1 MKSETVQRHNL
12 PGATRAGQLRRAA
25 VMAVVAVVL
34 IAAVKPFGPVAYHWI
49 PVITGGGL
57 ALAAFVG
64 GRGSRLMGGAMPVLF
79 WGIAIVVTSDYKI
92 PGDYALITGMIG
104 LGAIAAYLL
113 SEAGWHSN
121 ALPVGLGIVLLG
133 AGEYIHG
140 TFGSWATYAFAML
153 AGLVVIAELAGV
165 PTARRR
171 NRQATP
177 GAPDLEPTSSS
188 PSKDVLTSA

>member
-1 MKSETVQRHNL
+1 MTREAAQDHVL

-25 VMAVVAVVL
+25 VMAVVACVL
-34 IAAVKPFGPVAYHWI
+34 IGAVKPFGPVAYHWI

-79 WGIAIVVTSDYKI
+79 WGIAIVLTSDFKI

-113 SEAGWHSN
+113 SEVGWHSN
-121 ALPVGLGIVLLG
+121 ALPVGFGIVLIG

-140 TFGSWATYAFAML
+140 TYGSWATYAFAML
-153 AGLVVIAELAGV
+153 AGLVVIAELLAV
-165 PTARRR
+165 PSARRR
-171 NRQATP
+171 NSQP
-177 GAPDLEPTSSS
+177 APKAPAAERTTS
-188 PSKDVLTSA
+188 DEALTSA